1 MHRERLGD
9 MNLYRTK
16 GICEKMPFSLQAICL
31 ELFMKRKLEGGLD
44 YFHIFELSVTEQGK
58 QRIYHKQEQPS
69 YESMVEIEVEN
80 PIELKIWMIDEV
92 EHVTLLLPE
101 EY

>member
-1 MHRERLGD
+1 

-16 GICEKMPFSLQAICL
+16 GICEKMPFSLQVLCL
-31 ELFMKRKLEGGLD
+31 DLFMKRKLQGGLD
-44 YFHIFELSVTEQGK
+44 YFHSFELSVIEQGK
-58 QRIYHKQEQPS
+58 QRIHHKQEQPP

-80 PIELKIWMIDEV
+80 PIELKVWMIDEV
-92 EHVTLLLPE
+92 EHVILLLPE